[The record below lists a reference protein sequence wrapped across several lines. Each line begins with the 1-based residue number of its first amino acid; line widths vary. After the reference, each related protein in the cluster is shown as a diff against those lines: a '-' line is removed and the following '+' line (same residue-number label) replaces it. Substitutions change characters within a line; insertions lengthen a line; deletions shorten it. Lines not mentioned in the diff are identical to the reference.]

1 MSNFFS
7 SDLSS
12 SQDYNILSE
21 CLSFLLYFLLGMTS
35 DQVCSLPSFFS
46 ASGKDHPPEEHAEET
61 YIGSYLDDSDME
73 QFVGFLSLQDV
84 HTKQVYWT
92 GCEFVVCFLISD
104 SASVISSTSASPVR
118 LSPRLLRPLPPQRPW
133 QRQRHPWQQRPWRR
147 HLWRQRR
154 WPQKHDG
161 LGGVKLFC
169 GPQ

>member
-1 MSNFFS
+1 
-7 SDLSS
+7 
-12 SQDYNILSE
+12 
-21 CLSFLLYFLLGMTS
+21 MTS

-118 LSPRLLRPLPPQRPW
+118 LGPRLLRPLPLQRAPGSGT
-133 QRQRHPWQQRPWRR
+133 RGSSARGGGTCGGSAGGRR
-147 HLWRQRR
+147 SMTALEESNYFVV
-154 WPQKHDG
+154 
-161 LGGVKLFC
+161 LNE
-169 GPQ
+169 